1 MTEGERAQE
10 ESSTKQWA
18 ADHKSVYL
26 DLRTASGFE
35 SASGLM
41 GGSDI
46 STYQV
51 VPLGKVGG
59 QINFGVTPKTDMG
72 RLQFIRQR
80 FADFDCRFYV
90 ISASSFAEITKL
102 LDAALMLQVASG
114 SPEDIAARVS
124 HANGDDIF
132 RLLAQQAYNMRSS
145 DIHIEP
151 KTTEVV
157 VRFRIDG
164 ALHQIMTLP
173 FDRYKILLSSLQTKG
188 RMTWGSDRPQGGR
201 IDEVLTDA
209 NGQEFTLNIRLESI
223 PTLRGEEIIARL
235 LVLDA
240 QYLNLDSMS
249 MIAVQ
254 RQKLEQVVSHLNG
267 MILTVGPTNSGK
279 TSLLYAI
286 INKVNTPEIKVVTL
300 EDPIEY
306 ELPSTSQIPVNADDN
321 ELFAE
326 KLRAVLRQ
334 DPNVIMLGEIRDI
347 DTAKTALQAALTGH
361 LVLSTFHAN
370 TAAAAISRL
379 MDMIGHNPLLPSSL
393 RLIIAKRLVRKVCD
407 QCPEQYQA
415 AAAQADKIRL
425 DLKGVPASV
434 YQPTKDIT
442 LTRGKGC
449 NACSGFGYKGRISL
463 LEMLEMTAAMEAL
476 VVSDAASST
485 TRAIATQASKDGM
498 ITMLQDGLVKA
509 LGGITTVEEVY
520 RAVEAD

>member
-1 MTEGERAQE
+1 MPDSEREQDEAKAKKYA
-10 ESSTKQWA
+10 S
-18 ADHKSVYL
+18 DHKSVYL
-26 DLRTASGFE
+26 DLRGANGFE
-35 SASGLM
+35 SAAGIMS
-41 GGSDI
+41 SNDI
-46 STYQV
+46 ATYQV
-51 VPLGKVGG
+51 VPLGKVSG
-59 QINFGVTPKTDMG
+59 QMNFGITIKTDMG

-80 FADFDCRFYV
+80 FTDHQCLFYL
-90 ISASSFAEITKL
+90 ISEASFAEIARS
-102 LDAALMLQVASG
+102 LDSAVMQQVASG
-114 SPEDIAARVS
+114 TLEDIAKRIGA
-124 HANGDDIF
+124 ANGDDIF

-151 KTTEVV
+151 KTSAAV

-173 FDRYKILLSSLQTKG
+173 FERYKILLSSLQTKG

-201 IDEVLTDA
+201 IDEILTDA
-209 NGQEFTLNIRLESI
+209 SGKEFALNIRLESI

-235 LVLDA
+235 LVMDA
-240 QYLNLDSMS
+240 QYLNLDNMS
-249 MIAVQ
+249 LIWVQ
-254 RQKLEQVVSHLNG
+254 RQKLDNVISHLNG

-306 ELPSTSQIPVNADDN
+306 ELPSASQIPVNADDN

-370 TAAAAISRL
+370 SAAAAVSRL
-379 MDMIGHNPLLPSSL
+379 MDMIGQNPLLPSSL

-407 QCPEQYQA
+407 QCPEQYEA
-415 AAAQADKIRL
+415 DAAQATQINAA
-425 DLKGVPASV
+425 LKGLPTTV
-434 YQPTKDIT
+434 YEPTPKLT

-449 NACSGFGYKGRISL
+449 NNCNGFGYKGRISL
-463 LEMLEMTAAMEAL
+463 LEMLEMTPAMEDL
-476 VVSDAASST
+476 VTSDASSST
-485 TRAIATQASKDGM
+485 TRAIATQATKDGM
-498 ITMLQDGLVKA
+498 ITLLQDGLIKA
-509 LGGITTVEEVY
+509 LGGLTTVEEVF
-520 RAVEAD
+520 RSVEG